1 MSTVYCFTKC
11 SESLGLCLDGLLN
24 RSSFAVC
31 AMRQIMRLRW
41 AGANVRWGMR
51 GGLEVSA
58 GV

>member
-1 MSTVYCFTKC
+1 MCCFTKC
-11 SESLGLCLDGLLN
+11 SESLRLCLDGPLN
-24 RSSFAVC
+24 RSSYAVC

-51 GGLEVSA
+51 GGLGVST

>member
-11 SESLGLCLDGLLN
+11 SESLGLCLDGPLN
-24 RSSFAVC
+24 RSSYAVC

-41 AGANVRWGMR
+41 AGANVRCGMR
-51 GGLEVSA
+51 GGLGVSA

>member
-11 SESLGLCLDGLLN
+11 SESLGLFLDGPLN
-24 RSSFAVC
+24 RSSYALC

-51 GGLEVSA
+51 GGSGVSA
-58 GV
+58 GM

>member
-1 MSTVYCFTKC
+1 VCCFTKC
-11 SESLGLCLDGLLN
+11 SESLRLCLDGPLN
-24 RSSFAVC
+24 RSSYAVC

-51 GGLEVSA
+51 GGLGVST